1 MNITIG
7 LHTAGLQVLQ
17 LSSFNTEER
26 VRIRDRDINSV
37 MDGGSYMSEA
47 RSQSDSPPHATDGGQ
62 DMPAA
67 TTPGEGDITSYR
79 GEASDWHIG
88 YQGS

>member
-1 MNITIG
+1 MNITVG

-47 RSQSDSPPHATDGGQ
+47 RSWTNTHCMKHRVVG
-62 DMPAA
+62 
-67 TTPGEGDITSYR
+67 
-79 GEASDWHIG
+79 H
-88 YQGS
+88 GSGLQ